1 LPIVSADTFTENGK
15 GYMKSQC
22 IRILA
27 LIVFSFSCVLMNRA
41 YAQIDK
47 KHAPEYISS
56 EWHDE
61 LRSLLEARLSLSNA
75 SSSHFFFIEKIED
88 HCQEDLGCQW
98 DSYWIV
104 MDEFNAL
111 KKYVECI
118 PLTEKLIELAKLRN
132 DEDGEIASLWKLVRF
147 YVFMEDFEMESMIY
161 GQLLE
166 IFEERGDMDRVLFLK
181 TLIAEDKALK
191 FNRVEEAISEMKEL
205 VARATELNL
214 ERTKNVLLTRLLIVY
229 EQFGY
234 TEDLPEIIETFEKIP
249 VSDPITTADQMWVC
263 SALSARATLA
273 MAAGDYTKAEAYY
286 NEILALTAMR
296 FEGKGDLWYE
306 IEIKHRLARLEWE
319 RGNLAR
325 ANDYLEETYQG
336 AVEFQMHDHI
346 IDNLKMRI
354 EFSEGAQN
362 YADALKYTRALYAHQ
377 AKVDSV
383 SADFD
388 EQRYYTRLENERLEA
403 EKASQALELQLK
415 NNQLVSL
422 AVIGALALLLA
433 AGLFFGFRKQQ
444 QRRRE
449 LHQQNMLIQ
458 EQAEQ
463 LKNLDQAKTR
473 FFANVSHELR
483 TPLTLMLGPIKTVLQ
498 GDQLTAK
505 QVKLLKMANKS
516 GERLQQLVGEILDLR
531 KLELNKMEVN
541 PQPTSIA
548 AFFSRHLAQFE
559 SLAERNAIEFSI
571 DIAIDEQVV
580 ADIDREKVRQI
591 IFNLLSNAFKFTPS
605 GGQIKAAL
613 SLQEEVLH
621 FSVAD
626 TGPGIHPDDL
636 PHVFDRYFQT
646 NRPEKP
652 IEGGTGIGLA
662 LCQEY
667 VRLFGGAIT
676 VTSEMNE
683 GTTFALSFPVTLVE
697 SIPQALAPDLKRP
710 YFPPEERP
718 ASTEE
723 LIPSCSNQPRP
734 SILVVEDNPDL
745 SDYLKLLLSEK
756 YEVITAENGRR
767 AWDCILPG
775 DGSGPARDFQL
786 ILSDLMMPVMDGFQL
801 LEKLKATDATRHIPV
816 VMLTARAD
824 VRDKLRALR
833 IGVDDYLIKPFEEE
847 ELMVRIA
854 NLLEHRAARQTA
866 TPERAPAA
874 STPLISNEDQM
885 WLGKFEEF
893 VQQNL
898 SSDLLSVPMLGDA
911 FAMSESTLL
920 RQLKRLTGLSPVQY
934 LKEMRLEKARRLIE
948 DNTYNS
954 IARIAYEIGYGD
966 PDSFSRAF
974 KRRYG
979 KTPSGFI
986 TG

>member
-1 LPIVSADTFTENGK
+1 MKNRCIAVLTF
-15 GYMKSQC
+15 
-22 IRILA
+22 
-27 LIVFSFSCVLMNRA
+27 IVFIFSCGLMNGV

-47 KHAPEYISS
+47 KHTPEHISS
-56 EWHDE
+56 EWHNE
-61 LRSLLEARLSLSNA
+61 LRSFLDARLSQSNA
-75 SSSHFFFIEKIED
+75 SSSHFFFVEKIED
-88 HCQEDLGCQW
+88 HCQEDLDCQW
-98 DSYWIV
+98 DSYWVV
-104 MDEFNAL
+104 MDEYNAF

-118 PLTEKLIELAKLRN
+118 PLTEKLLELAKLRN
-132 DEDGEIASLWKLVRF
+132 DQEGEIESLWKLGRF

-205 VARATELNL
+205 VARAAELNL

-273 MAAGDYTKAEAYY
+273 MAAKDYAKAEGYY

-319 RGNLAR
+319 RGNLTR
-325 ANDYLEETYQG
+325 ANDYLEETYRG
-336 AVEFQMHDHI
+336 AVEFQMHDHM

-354 EFSEGAQN
+354 EFSEAADN

-403 EKASQALELQLK
+403 EQTSQALELQLK

-422 AVIGALALLLA
+422 LIMAAFALLLA
-433 AGLFFGFRKQQ
+433 AGLFFGYRKQQ

-449 LHQQNMLIQ
+449 LHQQNSLIQ

-463 LKNLDQAKTR
+463 LKTLDQAKTR

-483 TPLTLMLGPIKTVLQ
+483 TPLTLILGPIRTLLQ
-498 GDQLTAK
+498 EDQLNAK
-505 QVKLLKMANKS
+505 QVKLLKMADQS

-531 KLELNKMEVN
+531 KLELNIMGVN
-541 PQPTSIA
+541 LQPTSIA
-548 AFFSRHLAQFE
+548 TFFSRHLSQFE
-559 SLAERNAIEFSI
+559 SLAERNAVEFFI
-571 DIAIDEQVV
+571 DIGVDEQIV
-580 ADIDREKVRQI
+580 ANLDREKCRQI
-591 IFNLLSNAFKFTPS
+591 VSNLLSNAFKFTPS
-605 GGQIKAAL
+605 GGQIKAAV

-646 NRPEKP
+646 SRPEKP

-667 VRLFGGAIT
+667 VHLFGGAIT

-697 SIPQALAPDLKRP
+697 SVSQAPVQPLKTE
-710 YFPPEERP
+710 YFPSEDRLPNKKETP
-718 ASTEE
+718 
-723 LIPSCSNQPRP
+723 PQWSNQQRP

-745 SDYLKLLLSEK
+745 SDYLQLLLSDK
-756 YEVITAENGRR
+756 YEVVTAENGRR
-767 AWDCILPG
+767 AWDYILPG

-833 IGVDDYLIKPFEEE
+833 SGVDDYLIKPFEEE

-854 NLLEHRAARQTA
+854 NLLENRAARQSA
-866 TPERAPAA
+866 APETEPAA
-874 STPLISNEDQM
+874 STPLISSEDQR
-885 WLGKFEEF
+885 WLEEFEEF
-893 VQQNL
+893 VRQYL
-898 SSDLLSVPMLGDA
+898 SSDLLSVPMLADA

-934 LKEMRLEKARRLIE
+934 LKEMRLEKARQLIE

-954 IARIAYEIGYGD
+954 IARIAYEIGYSD

-974 KRRYG
+974 KQRYG
-979 KTPSGFI
+979 KTPSGFVAD
-986 TG
+986 